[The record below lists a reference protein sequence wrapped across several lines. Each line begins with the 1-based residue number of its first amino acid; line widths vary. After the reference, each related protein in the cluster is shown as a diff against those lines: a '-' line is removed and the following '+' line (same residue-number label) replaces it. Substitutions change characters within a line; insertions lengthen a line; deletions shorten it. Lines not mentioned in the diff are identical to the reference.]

1 MKVSIETA
9 AKLAALVVHVR
20 GALDQDA
27 GEVDRCIAQDTREHL
42 VKLVTDP
49 DVLLFTRDLLERASG
64 I

>member
-1 MKVSIETA
+1 M
-9 AKLAALVVHVR
+9 R
-20 GALDQDA
+20 GSLDQDA